1 MNIQQWKYPFV
12 WVVIAFIFHLAPLAL
27 PVTGY
32 SGEYLPG
39 RVHEDLGG
47 KNDPSD
53 YQLFTAYFENDVFA
67 DTDEHYTNAFKLTW
81 LTRNID
87 RYEEILPS
95 WSNRT
100 ANRIPMVRQSGPDE
114 DVAHNIGFSVGHNI
128 YTPEN
133 TEKES
138 LIAKDRPYAGWLYG
152 SIALHRK
159 KAESLNTFEL
169 TIGIVGPSAYGED
182 IQNSVHEY
190 ADVSTAKGWDNQLR
204 DEPGILLS
212 WQQSLKTVTFDCRGA
227 RFDFIPNYGITLGNV
242 FTYANLGGEARFGF
256 NVPDDFGTS
265 LIRPGSNLSSPL
277 KPPEKSSDSGVHV
290 FVGAEGRAVLQNIF
304 LDGNTW
310 KDSHS
315 VDKNH
320 FVADMYAGLAFTWRR
335 FRLAYTHAFRT
346 PEFDNQDDGQQFGS
360 INLSY
365 SF

>member
-1 MNIQQWKYPFV
+1 M
-12 WVVIAFIFHLAPLAL
+12 
-27 PVTGY
+27 
-32 SGEYLPG
+32 
-39 RVHEDLGG
+39 
-47 KNDPSD
+47 
-53 YQLFTAYFENDVFA
+53 LF
-67 DTDEHYTNAFKLTW
+67 
-81 LTRNID
+81 R
-87 RYEEILPS
+87 
-95 WSNRT
+95 
-100 ANRIPMVRQSGPDE
+100 
-114 DVAHNIGFSVGHNI
+114 
-128 YTPEN
+128 
-133 TEKES
+133 
-138 LIAKDRPYAGWLYG
+138 

-169 TIGIVGPSAYGED
+169 TVGIVGPSAYGED

-212 WQQSLKTVTFDCRGA
+212 WQQSLKMSTFDYGGA
-227 RFDFIPNYGITLGNV
+227 QFDFIPNYGITLGNV

-277 KPPEKSSDSGVHV
+277 KPPEKSSDFGVHV

-315 VDKNH
+315 VDKKH